1 MAVKLKKH
9 IMSSQARRVE
19 LSREKWREKT
29 KSLRL
34 ELDRKNIRH
43 LELQQSRDNWRQKSQ
58 EQAAKISQLEA
69 ELAQILGKKK

>member
-1 MAVKLKKH
+1 
-9 IMSSQARRVE
+9 MSSQARRVE